1 MYLLYM
7 EFNVRKN
14 ATLPVLKMQVVD
26 DGRGGLDSFTNSIET
41 SSLYFSM
48 ADVDTGSYKIYMSP
62 AGFVEKT
69 FDALCS
75 SADFSAE
82 EVVKIRTL
90 SAHAL
95 RHTFGVHAVAK
106 DMSLNVVQAIFGHES
121 LDTTS
126 IYVRA
131 GMREL
136 ALESEKLFSK
146 SA

>member
-1 MYLLYM
+1 M

-69 FDALCS
+69 F
-75 SADFSAE
+75 E
-82 EVVKIRTL
+82 EPNAKVEYYSYFKFIKNHLNRVGRYRGEFVLKTNDGTLILPIRENL
-90 SAHAL
+90 YI
-95 RHTFGVHAVAK
+95 
-106 DMSLNVVQAIFGHES
+106 NVYES
-121 LDTTS
+121 YISDEIPNS
-126 IYVRA
+126 HN
-131 GMREL
+131 
-136 ALESEKLFSK
+136 
-146 SA
+146 